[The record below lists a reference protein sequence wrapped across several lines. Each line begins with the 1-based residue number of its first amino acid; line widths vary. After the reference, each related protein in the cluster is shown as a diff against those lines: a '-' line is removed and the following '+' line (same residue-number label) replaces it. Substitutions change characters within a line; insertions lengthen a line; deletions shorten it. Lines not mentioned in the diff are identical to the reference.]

1 MSSKHFT
8 PKGTKEAKSMPQN
21 NLKMKRIH
29 IITVTNESWGKTR
42 YINPKFALLK
52 KKSGKS
58 K

>member
-1 MSSKHFT
+1 
-8 PKGTKEAKSMPQN
+8 MPQN